1 MRWHMRTRR
10 LVAGIV
16 VLFSSLA
23 MFGHALAQVEPYP
36 VELKV
41 GEAFDVCASG
51 LINCPLSAPICDDP
65 KVAIPVDIPGSGLG
79 FRGVGP
85 GATLCSA
92 GTISGFRRVFRITVR

>member
-1 MRWHMRTRR
+1 MRTRR

-16 VLFSSLA
+16 MVLFGTLA
-23 MFGHALAQVEPYP
+23 MLGHALAQDDPYP

-41 GEAFDVCASG
+41 GEAFEVCASG
-51 LINCPLSAPICDDP
+51 LVGCPAIGPICDDP

-85 GATLCSA
+85 GSTLCSA
-92 GTISGFRRVFRITVR
+92 ISRLGGFRRVFRITVR